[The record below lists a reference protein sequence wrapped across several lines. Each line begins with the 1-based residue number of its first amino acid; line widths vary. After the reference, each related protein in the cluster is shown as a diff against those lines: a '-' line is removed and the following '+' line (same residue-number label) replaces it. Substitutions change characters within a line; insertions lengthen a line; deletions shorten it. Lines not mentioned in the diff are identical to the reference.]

1 MSYTSLSIC
10 KAPARAMIRQR
21 RARAAPRLTWIH
33 GVIAFDMHLRDAPA
47 PRRAMILCGGG
58 ARGAME
64 AGFYQAIIDLG
75 ISFDLVVGS
84 SVGALN
90 GACIAAGMPP
100 RELADLWRRIRRS
113 DVLAWNWPA
122 LWRGGGLMTLDPL
135 RRLLRKTLPVFRFE
149 DLKIPLVVV
158 ATDLLVGVPVYWHG
172 KGDLLEPVIASMSL
186 PGIFPPV
193 VIAGRQLVDGAVAND
208 VPFAPALERGVHEML
223 LILCTCC
230 PAARHPLRSPLAILL
245 RSFLIS
251 LETKYNGDLHHFR
264 RQGVAILTVE
274 PRLDRDVGLLD
285 FRHADALIRAAY
297 DQTLAAFAK
306 PGIATPAAA

>member
-1 MSYTSLSIC
+1 
-10 KAPARAMIRQR
+10 
-21 RARAAPRLTWIH
+21 
-33 GVIAFDMHLRDAPA
+33 
-47 PRRAMILCGGG
+47 MILCGGG

-193 VIAGRQLVDGAVAND
+193 VIARRQLVEAQWPTTCRSHQRWSGA
-208 VPFAPALERGVHEML
+208 
-223 LILCTCC
+223 CTRCC
-230 PAARHPLRSPLAILL
+230 
-245 RSFLIS
+245 
-251 LETKYNGDLHHFR
+251 
-264 RQGVAILTVE
+264 
-274 PRLDRDVGLLD
+274 
-285 FRHADALIRAAY
+285 
-297 DQTLAAFAK
+297 
-306 PGIATPAAA
+306 

>member
-1 MSYTSLSIC
+1 MGVVSI
-10 KAPARAMIRQR
+10 
-21 RARAAPRLTWIH
+21 
-33 GVIAFDMHLRDAPA
+33 DMNRRDAPA
-47 PRRAMILCGGG
+47 PRRALILCGGG

-64 AGFYQAIIDLG
+64 AGFYQAITDLG
-75 ISFDLVVGS
+75 ISFDLVVRS

-90 GACIAAGMPP
+90 GACIAAGMPSC
-100 RELADLWRRIRRS
+100 ELADLWRRIRRS

-122 LWRGGGLMTLDPL
+122 LWRGGGPMTLDPL

-149 DLKIPLVVV
+149 ELKIPLVV
-158 ATDLLVGVPVYWHG
+158 ATTDLQLGMPVHWHDT
-172 KGDLLEPVIASMSL
+172 GDVVEPVIASMSL

-193 VIAGRQLVDGAVAND
+193 VIAGRQLVDGAVANN

-230 PAARHPLRSPLAILL
+230 PAANRRLRSPLRILL

-251 LETKYNGDLHHFR
+251 LDTKYSCELDHLR
-264 RQGVAILTVE
+264 RQGMAILMVE

-285 FRHADALIRAAY
+285 FSHADVLIRSAH
-297 DQTLAAFAK
+297 DQTIAAFAK
-306 PGIATPAAA
+306 PGIAARAAA

>member
-1 MSYTSLSIC
+1 
-10 KAPARAMIRQR
+10 
-21 RARAAPRLTWIH
+21 
-33 GVIAFDMHLRDAPA
+33 
-47 PRRAMILCGGG
+47 
-58 ARGAME
+58 ME
-64 AGFYQAIIDLG
+64 VGFYQAVTDLG

-113 DVLAWNWPA
+113 DVLAWNWSA
-122 LWRGGGLMTLDPL
+122 IWRGGGLMTLDPL
-135 RRLLRKTLPVFRFE
+135 RRLLRKTLPLFRFE
-149 DLKIPLVVV
+149 EMKIPLVV
-158 ATDLLVGVPVYWHG
+158 ATTDLQLGMPVHWHG
-172 KGDLLEPVIASMSL
+172 TGDVVEPVIASMSL
-186 PGIFPPV
+186 PGVFPPV
-193 VIAGRQLVDGAVAND
+193 VIDGRQLVDGAVANN

-230 PAARHPLRSPLAILL
+230 PAASHHLRSPLRILL

-251 LETKYNGDLHHFR
+251 LDTKYSCELDHLR
-264 RQGVAILTVE
+264 RQGVAILMVE

-297 DQTLAAFAK
+297 EQAVAALAQTD
-306 PGIATPAAA
+306 ICTCAAA

>member
-1 MSYTSLSIC
+1 M
-10 KAPARAMIRQR
+10 
-21 RARAAPRLTWIH
+21 
-33 GVIAFDMHLRDAPA
+33 
-47 PRRAMILCGGG
+47 
-58 ARGAME
+58 
-64 AGFYQAIIDLG
+64 
-75 ISFDLVVGS
+75 
-84 SVGALN
+84 
-90 GACIAAGMPP
+90 
-100 RELADLWRRIRRS
+100 
-113 DVLAWNWPA
+113 
-122 LWRGGGLMTLDPL
+122 
-135 RRLLRKTLPVFRFE
+135 
-149 DLKIPLVVV
+149 
-158 ATDLLVGVPVYWHG
+158 
-172 KGDLLEPVIASMSL
+172 
-186 PGIFPPV
+186 
-193 VIAGRQLVDGAVAND
+193 AND